1 MAAISA
7 MALANSFASLNDLL
21 LFQLPATNIFRWF
34 AQGQAPLVGS
44 GRKVEP
50 TSHACTFPRQ
60 EMAKTPSIRPSL
72 TTLEDVLREHWG
84 FSSFRPSQIPVVKA
98 ASEGRDT
105 LAILPTGG
113 GKSVCYQVPGLVK
126 GGVCLV
132 VSPLVALMADQ
143 VQGLTQR
150 GIPASALTSGM
161 HRSDV
166 ARVLDNC
173 RFGPG
178 GFLFIAPER
187 LSNPEFEMACRA
199 MDVRMIV
206 VDEAHCASQWGHT
219 FRADYLEIGQV
230 REWHPKASWLA
241 LTATATEQVA
251 DDIERLL
258 GMRECV
264 RIRAGMRRSNL
275 AFAVHEVRDR
285 HAAIIDWAH
294 RLEGSAILY
303 VRTRRDAESMAS
315 MLDAHGH
322 SAAPYHAGM
331 PRSMRDAHQRDW
343 DAGRL
348 RILACT
354 TAFGMGI
361 DKPDV
366 RHVAHAH
373 VPDSPEAYIQEAG
386 RAGRDGRPAWAEMF
400 LDGNAVSETAQ
411 HISRQWPDQQEVR
424 LVLQALANH
433 LGVAVGTVM
442 EEDHEVMLT
451 TLARRAK
458 VPLST
463 VRKSMDLMCRAGWLR
478 MSQAGLQTK
487 ALWTASPG
495 DACFEAA
502 KQGVDSTFLHV
513 LAARHDIRKRT
524 MWPLDGQVLFEAAG
538 CDARAGWQHLARLRE
553 LGVLDW
559 AHPQDRTLV
568 RFHVGRPD
576 ASTAR
581 LPRRILED
589 QVESAGI
596 RWERMREYVETTQCR
611 AATLEQWFDAGEEA
625 ECGICDRCA
634 PPPAPTEEALLDWMK
649 DGVTVAELRRLVPPT
664 HQASVRELLE
674 RWRAEGRLS
683 WAEGVVKAK
692 P

>member
-1 MAAISA
+1 MA
-7 MALANSFASLNDLL
+7 
-21 LFQLPATNIFRWF
+21 Q
-34 AQGQAPLVGS
+34 
-44 GRKVEP
+44 
-50 TSHACTFPRQ
+50 
-60 EMAKTPSIRPSL
+60 TPSIRPSL
-72 TTLEDVLREHWG
+72 TALEDVLRKHWG
-84 FSSFRPSQIPVVKA
+84 FSSFRPPQIPVVTT

-113 GKSVCYQVPGLVK
+113 GKSVCYQVPGLIK

-143 VQGLTQR
+143 VQGLTRR
-150 GIPASALTSGM
+150 GIPAYALTSGM
-161 HRSDV
+161 HKSDV
-166 ARVLDNC
+166 LRILDNG

-187 LSNPEFEMACRA
+187 LANPEFETACRD

-206 VDEAHCASQWGHT
+206 VDEAHCVSQWGHT
-219 FRADYLEIGQV
+219 FRADYLEIGQL
-230 REWHPKASWLA
+230 RSWHPKASWLA

-264 RIRAGMRRSNL
+264 RIRSGMRRSNL

-294 RLEGSAILY
+294 RLTGSAILY

-315 MLDAHGH
+315 MLEAHGLN
-322 SAAPYHAGM
+322 AAPYHAGM
-331 PRSMRDAHQRDW
+331 SRAVRDAHQKDW
-343 DAGRL
+343 IEGR
-348 RILACT
+348 RRVLACT

-373 VPDSPEAYIQEAG
+373 VPDAPEAYIQEAG

-400 LDGNAVSETAQ
+400 LDGEALSEAAR
-411 HISRQWPDQQEVR
+411 HIARQWPDQQEVR
-424 LVLQALANH
+424 GVLQALANH
-433 LGVAVGTVM
+433 LGIAVGAVM
-442 EEDHEVMLT
+442 EDDREIMLT

-463 VRKSMDLMCRAGWLR
+463 VRKSMDLMFRAGWMT
-478 MSQAGLQTK
+478 MSPAGSQTK
-487 ALWTASPG
+487 AIWTAAPG
-495 DACFEAA
+495 DARFDAA
-502 KQGVDSTFLHV
+502 KQGVDGTFLHV
-513 LAARHDIRKRT
+513 LTAHHDVRKRT
-524 MWPLDGQVLFEAAG
+524 MWPLDGKVLFEAAG
-538 CDARAGWQHLARLRE
+538 CDVHAGWQHLSRLRE
-553 LGVLDW
+553 MGVVDW
-559 AHPQDRTLV
+559 AHSQDRAWV

-576 ASTAR
+576 ASSAR
-581 LPRRILED
+581 LPRSILED
-589 QVESAGI
+589 QVKGTEI
-596 RWERMREYVETTQCR
+596 RWERMKTYVGTAQCR
-611 AATLEQWFDAGEEA
+611 AVALEHGFDAGEET

-634 PPPAPTEEALLDWMK
+634 PPPAPSEDTVLDWIK
-649 DGVTVAELRRLVPPT
+649 DGVSVAELQRLVPPV
-664 HQASVRELLE
+664 HQAAVREVLE

-683 WAEGVVKAK
+683 WSEGVVKAQ